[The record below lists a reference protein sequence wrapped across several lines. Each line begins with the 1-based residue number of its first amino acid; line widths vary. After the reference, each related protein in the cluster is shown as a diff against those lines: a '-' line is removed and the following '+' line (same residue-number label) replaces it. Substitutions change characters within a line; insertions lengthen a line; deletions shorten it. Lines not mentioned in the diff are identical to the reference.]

1 MNKKR
6 LDRIELLLHRLDSA
20 VVVRDPGSARSVEAF
35 DGLRKQV
42 IQSGTN
48 HRAHIA
54 HLLSLSDTLNRG
66 GNLELIRDRVT
77 DFLAEVGVMRTS
89 DTSLPDLFEV
99 EGGTGQGL
107 ECVEPAVV
115 ERLDDG
121 RLSLIRYGKARRI
134 ELPEPAQSE
143 EIVDTIVVISD
154 DNNEESPRRPSWIW
168 TLVPAGT
175 LIAGFV
181 VGWLLF

>member
-1 MNKKR
+1 MNRKR
-6 LDRIELLLHRLDSA
+6 MERIEMLLHRLDSA

-66 GNLELIRDRVT
+66 GNLDLIRDRVN

-89 DTSLPDLFEV
+89 DISLPELFEV

-134 ELPEPAQSE
+134 EIPEPVQDE
-143 EIVDTIVVISD
+143 DIVDTIVVISD
-154 DNNEESPRRPSWIW
+154 DDNAELSNRPSWIW
-168 TLVPAGT
+168 AFVPAGT
-175 LIAGFV
+175 LVIGLV
-181 VGWLLF
+181 VGLVL

>member
-6 LDRIELLLHRLDSA
+6 IERIELLLHRLDSA

-66 GNLELIRDRVT
+66 GNLELLRDRVN

-89 DTSLPDLFEV
+89 DTSLTDLFEV
-99 EGGTGQGL
+99 EGGSGNGL
-107 ECVEPAVV
+107 ECVEPAIV

-134 ELPEPAQSE
+134 EIPEPDRNDDD
-143 EIVDTIVVISD
+143 VDTTVVIIE
-154 DNNEESPRRPSWIW
+154 DNQEATSRPSWIW
-168 TLVPAGT
+168 AFVPLGT
-175 LIAGFV
+175 LITGLV
-181 VGWLLF
+181 IGLVL